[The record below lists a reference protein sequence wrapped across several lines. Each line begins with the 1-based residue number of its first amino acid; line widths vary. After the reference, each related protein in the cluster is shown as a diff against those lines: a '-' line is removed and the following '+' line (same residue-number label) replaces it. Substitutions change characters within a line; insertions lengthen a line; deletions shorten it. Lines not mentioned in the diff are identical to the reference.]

1 MNSDL
6 ALMLF
11 AGFFAAMCAV
21 NVIAA
26 IVMRSLPSAMYAALM
41 AVMVVLTRLNVGGTF
56 GGLLHAVLIAAYMA
70 CTVAFAFALLQ
81 VWRNDRRAAW
91 ITAVV
96 LAVNVVLVF
105 AEDLFGN
112 DGVLGQ
118 GWARFYAVDQ
128 VAFDL
133 LLVLLI
139 VVGVRALRRD
149 GLVAGSYLVAFLL
162 PAIGAVLNDLSLH
175 HVLPYLEPIL
185 ASFYVGMMWEAT
197 LLSFAVSLRNHQV
210 QTERDRF
217 ERLAYI
223 DGLTGV
229 ANRRTFD
236 EELERLWTIARRM
249 QMPIAIAMIDIDFF
263 KRYNDA
269 QGHQRGD
276 DCLRRVAIACAATLH
291 RANDTFARYGGE
303 EFAAILYDTDDE
315 NAKILGERMREA
327 VAAGGDV
334 TISVGACATVP
345 RKDERP
351 EGLLG
356 RADKALYRAK
366 ESGRNCV
373 VCDPEFVRSGVTP

>member
-1 MNSDL
+1 MTTDL

-11 AGFFAAMCAV
+11 AGFFAAMCVV

-41 AVMVVLTRLNVGGTF
+41 AVMVALSQLNVGGAF
-56 GGLLHAVLIAAYMA
+56 GGVFHAALIAAYMMF
-70 CTVAFAFALLQ
+70 TVAFAFTLLQ
-81 VWRNDRRAAW
+81 VWRNDRQAAW
-91 ITAVV
+91 ITAAV
-96 LAVNVVLVF
+96 LAANVVLVF

-112 DGVLGQ
+112 GGPLGH

-128 VAFDL
+128 AAFDL
-133 LLVLLI
+133 LLLLLI
-139 VVGVRALRRD
+139 VLGVRALRRD
-149 GLVAGSYLVAFLL
+149 GVVAGSYLIAFLL
-162 PAIGAVLNDLSLH
+162 PAIGAVLNDLAGH
-175 HVLPYLEPIL
+175 KIIPYLQPIL
-185 ASFYVGMMWEAT
+185 ESFYAGMMWEAT

-210 QTERDRF
+210 QTDRDRF

-236 EELERLWTIARRM
+236 EELERLWAIARRA
-249 QMPIAIAMIDIDFF
+249 QTPVAIAMIDIDFF
-263 KRYNDA
+263 KRFNDER
-269 QGHQRGD
+269 GHQRGD

-315 NAKILGERMREA
+315 NAMILGERMRAA
-327 VAAGGDV
+327 VAAEGDV

-345 RKDERP
+345 RKDEKP
-351 EGLLG
+351 EDLLG
-356 RADKALYRAK
+356 RADAALYRAK
-366 ESGRNCV
+366 EGGRNCV
-373 VCDPEFVRSGVTP
+373 VCDQEFVRSGVG